1 MVTASRALVC
11 VRPATYESATE
22 GKLLL
27 SLFRGRLGNLEN
39 SVFAL
44 LGPDG
49 KERLTQTG
57 RSPFMVFKT
66 PSQMAERLTEL
77 AEEVG
82 TKQTRAFRS
91 QHLPAYPTL
100 RLALNVAACDDRPLI
115 VRLSQSTPSK
125 TKKKVTD
132 PLTEI
137 AWSDEW
143 VGRVHYAHATAADVR
158 ALEGVKED
166 AAFPDSG
173 YISLSPAPMG
183 QGAELLGTAAEPAS
197 KAQLESLLQEAVEG
211 HKVSA
216 VLSSRDHVRAGKRAG
231 VSWETV
237 IPVTDPGRLDKERAR
252 RRLDRD
258 GK

>member
-1 MVTASRALVC
+1 VVTASRAFVC

-49 KERLTQTG
+49 KERLTKTG
-57 RSPFMVFKT
+57 RSPHWKT
-66 PSQMAERLTEL
+66 AAHMAERLTEL
-77 AEEVG
+77 AKKVSP
-82 TKQTRAFRS
+82 KQTQPFRA
-91 QHLPAYPTL
+91 QQLPAYPTL

-115 VRLSQSTPSK
+115 VRLSPSVPSK
-125 TKKKVTD
+125 TRKKTTD
-132 PLTEI
+132 HLIEI

-143 VGRVHYAHATAADVR
+143 VGRVHYANATAAEIL
-158 ALEGVKED
+158 ALDGIKGV
-166 AAFPDSG
+166 ASIPDSG
-173 YISLSPAPMG
+173 YIALSPAPLG
-183 QGAELLGTAAEPAS
+183 QGAKLLGEASERAS
-197 KAQLESLLQEAVEG
+197 KAQLQKLLHKAIEE
-211 HKVSA
+211 HKVRT

-237 IPVTDPGRLDKERAR
+237 IPVTDPGRLDKDRAR
-252 RRLDRD
+252 RRLDKD

>member
-1 MVTASRALVC
+1 MVIASRAFVC
-11 VRPATYESATE
+11 VRPATYESAAE
-22 GKLLL
+22 GKMLL
-27 SLFRGRLGNLEN
+27 SLFTGRLDNLEN
-39 SVFAL
+39 TVFAL

-57 RSPFMVFKT
+57 RSPRMVFGT
-66 PSQMAERLTEL
+66 AARMAESLTEL
-77 AEEVG
+77 GKEAG
-82 TKQTRAFRS
+82 PKGAWAFRS
-91 QHLPAYPTL
+91 QVLPAYPTL

-115 VRLSQSTPSK
+115 VRLSPSVPSK
-125 TKKKVTD
+125 TKKKATE
-132 PLTEI
+132 PLTEV

-158 ALEGVKED
+158 ALDGMEGG
-166 AAFPDSG
+166 AAIPESG
-173 YISLSPAPMG
+173 YVSLSPAPLG
-183 QGAELLGTAAEPAS
+183 QGAELLGKAAERAS
-197 KAQLESLLQEAVEG
+197 KTQLQKLLKEAVEG

-252 RRLDRD
+252 RRLEGD

>member
-1 MVTASRALVC
+1 MVTASRAFVC
-11 VRPATYESATE
+11 VRPATYESAAE

-44 LGPDG
+44 LSPDG
-49 KERLTQTG
+49 KERLTKTG
-57 RSPFMVFKT
+57 RSPGMVFKT
-66 PSQMAERLTEL
+66 AAQMAERLTGL
-77 AEEVG
+77 AQEVG
-82 TKQTRAFRS
+82 PKRTKTFRS
-91 QHLPAYPTL
+91 QQLPAYPTL

-115 VRLSQSTPSK
+115 VRLNPSVPSK
-125 TKKKVTD
+125 TKKKATD
-132 PLTEI
+132 LLIEV

-158 ALEGVKED
+158 ALEGMKKG
-166 AAFPDSG
+166 AAIPESG
-173 YISLSPAPMG
+173 YVSLSPAPLG
-183 QGAELLGTAAEPAS
+183 QGAELLGTAAERAS
-197 KAQLESLLQEAVEG
+197 KAQLEKLLQEAVEG

-237 IPVTDPGRLDKERAR
+237 IPVTDPGRLDKDRAR

>member
-1 MVTASRALVC
+1 VVTASRAFVC
-11 VRPATYESATE
+11 VRPATYESAAE

-57 RSPFMVFKT
+57 RSPGMVFKT
-66 PSQMAERLTEL
+66 AAQMAERLTEL
-77 AEEVG
+77 AKEVG
-82 TKQTRAFRS
+82 PQRTPVFRS
-91 QHLPAYPTL
+91 QQLPAYPTL
-100 RLALNVAACDDRPLI
+100 RLALNVAACDDRSLI
-115 VRLSQSTPSK
+115 VRLSTSASSN

-132 PLTEI
+132 ALTEV

-158 ALEGVKED
+158 ALDGIKDV
-166 AAFPDSG
+166 ASIPDSG
-173 YISLSPAPMG
+173 YVSLSPAPLG
-183 QGAELLGTAAEPAS
+183 QGAKLLGEAS
-197 KAQLESLLQEAVEG
+197 KRASKTQLQKLLQKAVEG
-211 HKVSA
+211 HTVSA

-237 IPVTDPGRLDKERAR
+237 IPVTDPGRLDKDRAR

>member
-1 MVTASRALVC
+1 MVTASRAFVC
-11 VRPATYESATE
+11 VRPATYESAAE

-66 PSQMAERLTEL
+66 SSQMAERLTKL
-77 AEEVG
+77 TREEG
-82 TKQTRAFRS
+82 SEQIRAFRS
-91 QHLPAYPTL
+91 LHLPAYPTL

-115 VRLSQSTPSK
+115 IRLIPSTPSK
-125 TKKKVTD
+125 AEKEVEA

-183 QGAELLGTAAEPAS
+183 QGAELLGIAAEPAS
-197 KAQLESLLQEAVEG
+197 KAQLKKLLQEAVEG
-211 HKVSA
+211 HKESA

-252 RRLDRD
+252 RRLGRD

>member
-1 MVTASRALVC
+1 VVTASRAFVC

-27 SLFRGRLGNLEN
+27 SLFRGRIGNLEN

-49 KERLTQTG
+49 KERLTKTG
-57 RSPFMVFKT
+57 RSPGMVFKT
-66 PSQMAERLTEL
+66 AAQMAERLTEL
-77 AEEVG
+77 AKEVSP
-82 TKQTRAFRS
+82 KQKQAFRS
-91 QHLPAYPTL
+91 QQLPAYPTL

-115 VRLSQSTPSK
+115 VRLGTSTSSNS
-125 TKKKVTD
+125 KKKLTD
-132 PLTEI
+132 ALTEV

-143 VGRVHYAHATAADVR
+143 VGRVHYAHATAAEILALDGIKDV
-158 ALEGVKED
+158 ASI
-166 AAFPDSG
+166 PDSG
-173 YISLSPAPMG
+173 YISLSPAPLG
-183 QGAELLGTAAEPAS
+183 QGAKLLGEASERAS
-197 KAQLESLLQEAVEG
+197 KAQLQKLLHKAVEG
-211 HKVSA
+211 HMVST
-216 VLSSRDHVRAGKRAG
+216 VLSSREHVREGKRAG

-237 IPVTDPGRLDKERAR
+237 IPVTDPGRLDKDRAR